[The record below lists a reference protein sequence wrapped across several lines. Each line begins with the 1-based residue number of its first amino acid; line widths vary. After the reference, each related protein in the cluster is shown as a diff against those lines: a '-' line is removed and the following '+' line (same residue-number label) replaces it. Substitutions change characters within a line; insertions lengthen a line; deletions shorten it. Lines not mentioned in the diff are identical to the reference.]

1 MSNNNK
7 NLGKIIK
14 QRRLAVEL
22 TLHQL
27 SVESG
32 VSSSHLGRIEKGQRF
47 PSARILRRLAKP
59 LGLEESALFM
69 FAGYLSPSPIDTEE
83 GHRRNGWDPYVTS
96 VLAQEPVE
104 VQRATIV
111 ILGVLKTLAK
121 KLENIR

>member
-14 QRRLAVEL
+14 QQRLAVEL

-32 VSSSHLGRIEKGQRF
+32 VSSSHLSRIERGQRF

-69 FAGYLSPSPIDTEE
+69 FAGYLPPSPIDTEE
-83 GHRRNGWDPYVTS
+83 GYRRTGRDPYVTS

-111 ILGVLKTLAK
+111 ILDVLKTLAK
-121 KLENIR
+121 NLGNIR